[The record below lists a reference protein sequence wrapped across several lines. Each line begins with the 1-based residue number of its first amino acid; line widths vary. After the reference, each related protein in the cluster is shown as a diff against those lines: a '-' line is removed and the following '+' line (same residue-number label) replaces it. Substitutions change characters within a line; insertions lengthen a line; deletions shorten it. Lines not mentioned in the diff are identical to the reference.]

1 MSFSDAELKK
11 HCETIMQSRRAKGK
25 IVILCEGGDNDILIG
40 RPSPSAY
47 GQLEK
52 QPDANFYKACIPQW
66 WIQKRPEFFV
76 CGDKTNVLN
85 TYFEL
90 QKMHENKR
98 TDSYLDKNK
107 IFALVDLD
115 LEPAKVLENYPIEN
129 TEQLFNA
136 LYQENKPQLD
146 NIKQHPIFITGLIYK
161 EAYFFVP
168 ELKETFENYSLEI
181 LFDDLPFDLNAV
193 YEKMGA
199 SFGMDKNLENN
210 YSIAKQRISYLTQ
223 LDLTN
228 ITTLQSSWIE
238 VFNLAQA
245 EEKTA
250 LIYALLSIHQIK
262 DYWKLIKSDSEISEA
277 RFKEQ
282 LTLSIGSFYAKQ
294 PRESPHHLPSFF
306 NALST
311 TA

>member
-1 MSFSDAELKK
+1 
-11 HCETIMQSRRAKGK
+11 
-25 IVILCEGGDNDILIG
+25 
-40 RPSPSAY
+40 
-47 GQLEK
+47 
-52 QPDANFYKACIPQW
+52 
-66 WIQKRPEFFV
+66 
-76 CGDKTNVLN
+76 
-85 TYFEL
+85 
-90 QKMHENKR
+90 
-98 TDSYLDKNK
+98 
-107 IFALVDLD
+107 
-115 LEPAKVLENYPIEN
+115 
-129 TEQLFNA
+129 
-136 LYQENKPQLD
+136 
-146 NIKQHPIFITGLIYK
+146 
-161 EAYFFVP
+161 
-168 ELKETFENYSLEI
+168 
-181 LFDDLPFDLNAV
+181 
-193 YEKMGA
+193 
-199 SFGMDKNLENN
+199 MDKNLENN

-223 LDLTN
+223 LDLSN

-294 PRESPHHLPSFF
+294 PRKSPHHIPSFF

>member
-1 MSFSDAELKK
+1 MSLSVEELQH
-11 HCETIMQSRRAKGK
+11 HCEAIIALSKLTHR
-25 IVILCEGGDNDILIG
+25 IVILCEGNINDIKG
-40 RPSPSAY
+40 RVHLY
-47 GQLEK
+47 RRMEIF
-52 QPDANFYKACIPQW
+52 PDANFYKACIPEW
-66 WIQKRPEFFV
+66 WTEKRPTFV
-76 CGDKTNVLN
+76 PCGDKTDVLN

-90 QKMHENKR
+90 KKLSFNEGK
-98 TDSYLDKNK
+98 L
-107 IFALVDLD
+107 FAIIDLD
-115 LEPAKVLENYPIEN
+115 LQPAKLLENYPIEN

-136 LYQENKPQLD
+136 LYQENKPHLD

-168 ELKETFENYSLEI
+168 DLKETFENYSLEI

-223 LDLTN
+223 LDLSN
-228 ITTLQSSWIE
+228 ITTLQSSWLE
-238 VFNLAQA
+238 FFNLAQA

-282 LTLSIGSFYAKQ
+282 LTLSIGNFYAKQ
-294 PRESPHHLPSFF
+294 PRESPHHIPSFF

>member
-1 MSFSDAELKK
+1 MSLSPEELQL
-11 HCETIMQSRRAKGK
+11 HCEAIITLSKLTYR
-25 IVILCEGGDNDILIG
+25 IVILCEGNINDIKG
-40 RPSPSAY
+40 RVHLY
-47 GQLEK
+47 RRLEIF
-52 QPDANFYKACIPQW
+52 PDANFYKACIPEW
-66 WIQKRPEFFV
+66 WTEKRPTFV
-76 CGDKTNVLN
+76 PCGDKTDVLN

-90 QKMHENKR
+90 KKLNFNEGK
-98 TDSYLDKNK
+98 L
-107 IFALVDLD
+107 FAIIDLD
-115 LEPAKVLENYPIEN
+115 LQPAKVLENYPVEN

>member
-1 MSFSDAELKK
+1 MSFSDTALQK
-11 HCETIMQSRRAKGK
+11 HCDTIMKSSRAKGK
-25 IVILCEGGDNDILIG
+25 IVILCEGGDNEVLIG
-40 RPSPSAY
+40 RPSPSSY

-52 QPDANFYKACIPQW
+52 LPDANFYKACIPQW

-90 QKMHENKR
+90 QKMHENER
-98 TDSYLDKNK
+98 VDSYLDKNK
-107 IFALVDLD
+107 LFALIDLD
-115 LEPAKVLENYPIEN
+115 LQPAKVLENYPIEN
-129 TEQLFNA
+129 TELLLNT
-136 LYQENKPQLD
+136 LYQENKPHTN
-146 NIKQHPIFITGLIYK
+146 NIKQNPIFTTGLIYK

-168 ELKETFENYSLEI
+168 DLKETFENYPLDI

-199 SFGMDKNLENN
+199 SFGMDKNLETNF
-210 YSIAKQRISYLTQ
+210 SIAKQRIAYLTQ

-228 ITTLQSSWIE
+228 LTKLQSSWQTT
-238 VFNLAQA
+238 FNLAQA

-262 DYWKLIKSDSEISEA
+262 DYWKLIKSNSEISEA

-282 LTLSIGSFYAKQ
+282 LTLSIGNFYAKQ

>member
-1 MSFSDAELKK
+1 MSLSPEELQL
-11 HCETIMQSRRAKGK
+11 HCEAIVALSKLTHR
-25 IVILCEGGDNDILIG
+25 IVILCEGNINDIKG
-40 RPSPSAY
+40 RVHLY
-47 GQLEK
+47 RRLEIF
-52 QPDANFYKACIPQW
+52 PDANFYKACIPEW
-66 WIQKRPEFFV
+66 WTEKRPTFV
-76 CGDKTNVLN
+76 PCGDKTDVLN

-90 QKMHENKR
+90 KKLNFNDGK
-98 TDSYLDKNK
+98 L
-107 IFALVDLD
+107 FAIIDLD
-115 LEPAKVLENYPIEN
+115 LQPAKVLENYPIEN

-136 LYQENKPQLD
+136 LYQENKLNTN

-168 ELKETFENYSLEI
+168 DLKETFENYHLAI

-193 YEKMGA
+193 YEKMGV
-199 SFGMDKNLENN
+199 SFGMDKNLEKN
-210 YSIAKQRISYLTQ
+210 YSIAKQRIAYLTQ
-223 LDLTN
+223 LDLSN
-228 ITTLQSSWIE
+228 ITTLQSSWLAI
-238 VFNLAQA
+238 FNLAQA

-282 LTLSIGSFYAKQ
+282 LTLSIGNFYAKQ
-294 PRESPHHLPSFF
+294 PCESLHHIPSFF
-306 NALST
+306 NALFT

>member
-1 MSFSDAELKK
+1 MSFSLEQ
-11 HCETIMQSRRAKGK
+11 HCETIMKARRAKGK
-25 IVILCEGGDNDILIG
+25 HVILCEGSGNKLPL
-40 RPSPSAY
+40 RPSPSSY
-47 GQLEK
+47 RTLE
-52 QPDANFYKACIPQW
+52 QFPDANFYKACVPTW
-66 WIQKRPEFFV
+66 WTEKRPEFFF
-76 CGDKTNVLN
+76 CGDRQNVLD

-90 QKMHENKR
+90 KKLHENER

-107 IFALVDLD
+107 IFALIDLD
-115 LEPAKVLENYPIEN
+115 LQPAKSLKDYHIEN
-129 TEQLFNA
+129 TERLFNE
-136 LYQENKPQLD
+136 LYQENKLHLD
-146 NIKQHPIFITGLIYK
+146 NAKQNSIFTTGLIYK

-168 ELKETFENYSLEI
+168 DLKEVFENYHLTI

-199 SFGMDKNLENN
+199 SFGMDKNLEKN
-210 YSIAKQRISYLTQ
+210 YSIAKQRIAYLTQ
-223 LDLTN
+223 LDLSN
-228 ITTLQSSWIE
+228 ITTLQSSWLEI
-238 VFNLAQA
+238 FNLAQA

-262 DYWKLIKSDSEISEA
+262 DYWKLIKSNSEISEA

-282 LTLSIGSFYAKQ
+282 LTLEIGNFYAKQ
-294 PRESPHHLPSFF
+294 PRESPHHIPSFF